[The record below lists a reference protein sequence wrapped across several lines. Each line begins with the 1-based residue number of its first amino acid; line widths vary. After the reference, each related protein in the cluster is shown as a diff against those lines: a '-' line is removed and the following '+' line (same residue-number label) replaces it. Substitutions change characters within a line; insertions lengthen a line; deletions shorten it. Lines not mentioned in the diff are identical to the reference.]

1 MTEPGGAVDPEPV
14 ADYVVRSVTISNVI
28 DATGRE
34 YITYDTEGDPSDW
47 DVLGM
52 IDYIAAVL
60 RNHAALG
67 TEDDEDDD

>member
-1 MTEPGGAVDPEPV
+1 MTEPETV

-47 DVLGM
+47 DVLGL
-52 IDYIAAVL
+52 IEYTAAVI
-60 RNHAALG
+60 RNAASLG
-67 TEDDEDDD
+67 TDDEDDD